1 MHEESFSAK
10 SVAIAEN
17 ISYICNAHTLFLYMD
32 GKVLRELP
40 PLMEN
45 DFMYVADRH
54 KREFDYPIHKHEVFE
69 LNYVEHGAGVVRI
82 VGDSTETIS
91 DLELVLI
98 TSPDLEHVWM
108 QGDCHSDDIREIT
121 VQFYLDFESDD
132 SIFNRTPFLPIKHL
146 FEKARRG
153 VAFSREAIEKVKP
166 HLCRLS
172 TMDDKFYAVMEVLTV
187 LYELSLS
194 DGIRELST
202 SSFAQVNVDSDSRR
216 VLKVKE
222 YIAEHFTEDI
232 RLADLADLV
241 GMSASSFSRFF
252 KLRTSKTLSEYMVDI
267 RLGVAA
273 RKLVDTTES
282 VSEICYTCGF
292 NTLSNFNR
300 LFRKNKGCSPTE
312 FREKYYKTKV
322 II

>member
-1 MHEESFSAK
+1 
-10 SVAIAEN
+10 
-17 ISYICNAHTLFLYMD
+17 MD

-54 KREFDYPIHKHEVFE
+54 KREFDYPIHKHEVYE
-69 LNYVEHGAGVVRI
+69 LNYVENGAGVVRI
-82 VGDSTETIS
+82 VGDSTETIT
-91 DLELVLI
+91 DRELVLI

-108 QGDCHSDDIREIT
+108 QGDCRSEDIREIT
-121 VQFYLDFESDD
+121 VQFYLDFESSD
-132 SIFNRTPFLPIKHL
+132 SLFNRTPLLPIKHL

-153 VAFSREAIEKVKP
+153 VVFSREAIEKVRP
-166 HLCRLS
+166 HLFCLS
-172 TMDDKFYAVMEVLTV
+172 TMDDKFYAVIQLLTA
-187 LYELSLS
+187 LYELSLA
-194 DGIRELST
+194 DGTRELAT
-202 SSFAQVNVDSDSRR
+202 SSFAKVEVDDDSRR
-216 VLKVKE
+216 VLKVKA
-222 YIAEHFTEDI
+222 YIADHFTEEV

-241 GMSASSFSRFF
+241 GMSPSAFSRFF
-252 KLRTSKTLSEYMVDI
+252 KKRTSKTLSDYVVDI
-267 RLGVAA
+267 RMGMAA
-273 RKLVDTTES
+273 RKLVDTNES

-300 LFRKNKGCSPTE
+300 LFRKTKGCSPTE

>member
-1 MHEESFSAK
+1 
-10 SVAIAEN
+10 
-17 ISYICNAHTLFLYMD
+17 MD

-45 DFMYVADRH
+45 DFMYVADRC
-54 KREFDYPIHKHEVFE
+54 KRDFDYPIHKHEVFE
-69 LNYVEHGAGVVRI
+69 LNYVENASGVVRI

-91 DLELVLI
+91 DRELVLI

-108 QGDCHSDDIREIT
+108 QGDCKSEDIREIT
-121 VQFYLDFESDD
+121 VQFYLDFESSD
-132 SIFNRTPFLPIKHL
+132 SIFNRTPLLPIKNL
-146 FEKARRG
+146 FEKAKRG
-153 VAFSREAIEKVKP
+153 VAFSPEAIEKVRP
-166 HLCRLS
+166 RLCCLS
-172 TMDDKFYAVMEVLTV
+172 TMDDKFYAVIQFLTV
-187 LYELSLS
+187 LYELSLA
-194 DGIRELST
+194 DGTRELST
-202 SSFAQVNVDSDSRR
+202 TSFAKVEVDDDSRR
-216 VLKVKE
+216 VLKVKA
-222 YIAEHFTEDI
+222 YIADHFTEEV

-241 GMSASSFSRFF
+241 GMSPSAFSRFF
-252 KLRTSKTLSEYMVDI
+252 KKRTSKTLSDYVVDI
-267 RLGVAA
+267 RMGMAA
-273 RKLVDTTES
+273 RKLVDTNES